1 MNKKFKRG
9 LKDERGAVLITVALV
24 LTVLLFFVALVIDIG
39 LAYHTKSKLQAASDS
54 VALSVAHS
62 ACDGIADFNPQVY
75 ASQSSILINS
85 ARVYFEENGIK
96 DFDEILESG
105 KNKNDGNEFGVIWSL
120 DRKDDAFDMV
130 KDDKNVVFIFYDT
143 TPTTD
148 EVAGSRYIEIYAHL
162 QRRSMFGVF
171 TDFDVFNLSAQAA
184 AKCDYIAGGT
194 PEALSYQILN
204 LDPTEDFDITGPIE
218 NTFIK
223 SITTF
228 TENMTNS
235 ALDFLQNNTRFIS
248 KYIMGGQT
256 RFKCP
261 NSECGYV
268 GTESEFWFDSTTDPA
283 APTNETTGESLDGY
297 YCPKCREEGRGWVE
311 CTTEN
316 SNKVSVQITTSAAVL
331 NGVVHSNGGANI
343 DIDTFRLRSQL
354 SSAVQSVTCSN
365 PDCTGGENG
374 QPFTGSPEEFAV
386 RYLNAS
392 NDDGNDGTED
402 TIIFLCPYCNTE
414 TSISFADYAEQ
425 NGITG
430 DDDYFYY
437 YATGSK
443 EGKRPLLM
451 VSKDYGS
458 VNFSGRS
465 KNAVYFAHVQ
475 NLSGSTYTSTVYKT
489 AAAAAPWDYNRA
501 SSIAQVIYNSPT
513 VEDPLLIPYVRAR
526 FNYDYNNNLTTTINV
541 NNIAR
546 SKTIPYTKDNSNPV
560 YIVSFGSTTE
570 SGTNYSYD
578 STNKT
583 LSINGTIADYTR
595 MNKAPWCDA
604 DYKNEIKHV
613 IINKNVYRIGN
624 YAFFGLSNLE
634 SVTISDTVTSIGK
647 YAFSGCSSLTSIYVP
662 SNVTTI
668 DQRAF
673 YNSGVNVFYG
683 EDPSPIKTWCTS
695 NNKNFSSE
703 YTSNTSVVNASGLSF
718 AQVVDSKSILDTY
731 DLGNGKALPSVTE
744 TFDYSFNFNFN
755 FDRTKDSLNDVIEN
769 TVPQVANDTMSANA
783 FANLNAVEKIVHNK
797 RINLGSGDSFDDD
810 GSDFVRPLIDEKVT
824 DITGVNHNE
833 YDESQDPVA
842 YYDIDIPL
850 AVQTKGN
857 QYKTELFNLE
867 QTYLNLATAAR
878 AYDSTNANGVQG
890 NVQQKITDNISNIKG
905 DMFSTVN
912 GVETNYVEANAA
924 RLYNLYTGSGT
935 VNYSELISINN
946 TTIASYNATITSNN
960 ASITTLQG
968 EISTAQ
974 ARITTLDGLISTANS
989 DLTTARAN
997 KTEKESALE
1006 TKLGQLNTKQ
1016 AEYDAA
1022 VANGDS
1028 QETLDDL
1035 QDEIDTLT
1043 TDINALQTQITDLE
1057 EDIAELE
1064 EDIDEYQTERD
1075 EKAEIVDSKT
1085 VQIQNLQEQN
1095 TDLNNKIT
1103 ILTEKNA
1110 DYQTILDD
1118 SVSKLQPAFFNIGG
1132 TNDSKIRVVCPTC
1145 GATGTVAGGAFTYH
1159 SGTTPYFTCN
1169 SCNAVVNFGGT
1180 GEKNSGYNTED
1191 FIYGRDDIKVFY
1203 NGETPVMVEKQANG
1217 SYKRLDTNATVTL
1230 NSDGTITGLKSSVQK
1245 LVENYIEEAPA
1256 APTNDFQAQ
1265 YNYYTN
1271 KYTLNGTTIY
1281 KDGVAQSTTVWS
1293 AITGKSNSWSTD
1305 PHVSGYAY
1313 VPYINNPKYS
1323 NKGARN
1329 VWFDPNSKVYVNAN
1343 NGVAA
1348 NMEENSKNF
1357 EVQSGTGGDYTYVF
1371 FNGSVTLAQGAG
1383 DLRIG
1388 DNCVVI
1394 INGDLIVGQKGWGV
1408 YVGSNSIL
1416 VVTGKIQIKRGGN
1429 FVAGGDNQGNIG
1441 NNTKVYCNT
1450 YYGGTEHTTWNWSP
1464 AANNITL
1471 GTNSQLIT
1479 TGVMDLQDGG
1489 GTITVNNGAKLSVGG
1504 DLWFNNG
1511 GKVVLN
1517 TSSQMFVHGYM
1528 RVQRY
1533 DSNAP
1538 GDVIVNDGCVLVAD
1552 GFRIYK
1558 GGTTYLY
1565 GNGKI
1570 IATGNGSGSS
1580 DTDDSGVGS
1589 YSGAVDCSNID
1600 ASTTSTI
1607 TAADRIFG
1615 GNNQGLSAIGNA
1627 FVVNTIEATKG
1638 NINIYGKAVVGS
1650 GINVGGNTT
1659 TVKPGA
1665 ILITPSVTGNFN
1677 IDSDENN
1684 PTIVVIEKDI
1694 NTSGNDL
1701 GIHTGSTLYCGGS
1714 IYAKALR
1721 IWPNAKIHADGNI
1734 ALTDIIDGANAS
1746 NWVLSCKG
1754 DIISTK
1760 DYNGTSHG
1768 VGEGSYLFCEGKIL
1782 TPKCNFTNKGTVYCA
1797 ATDSKKMTWSTG
1809 LWTGNGNASL
1819 SDDGALYIPDGYIY
1833 LSGYEGGSVP
1843 ITGTTKWKIDFGFRF
1858 KTSASGD
1865 DAYYNSDDF
1874 SFLKMYVY
1882 EGNLS
1887 NPNQKNNVR
1896 CYFSQNAN
1904 GVCYSWEATPTIG
1917 TQSQGTSITA
1927 NNGNLSV
1934 GVNYHYVAEY
1944 TGDRIKTYITDE
1956 RGVVVQNIA
1965 DSTDSTFL
1973 GRLGNISWA
1982 TINAIKIGDDD
1993 GNGFFHGLEYRN
2005 ITFYSGDA
2013 QGVWSPIA
2021 SSDFTTLHTA
2031 VTNGSLGEL
2040 DTYAQGIRC
2049 GHFDNIGGANL
2060 YSNGDININ
2069 GHFTNTGDVYAQGE
2083 IITSDYITNNTRA
2096 YMCTQNRITTSGVL
2110 TNGDAA
2116 RLYARNGIKANGFTG
2131 NAGQYTLIDTGDMV
2145 LTGNSTFKGQTH
2157 IGGPYQV
2164 GFGYLKSTANVTVE
2178 GSLTV
2183 NGHPYNGDD
2192 PIIDFATAS
2201 RVKGIDASLLTIQ
2214 GGGKVYCQ
2222 GQVATDHNVN
2232 IYANSGER
2240 DEFSCLVIDGGKNKT
2255 NSDHVA
2261 LTVGDR
2267 VSMQRNTDLRYS
2279 SSQLYVDGN
2288 VNVGSYDNQ
2297 SFYACSNGTF
2307 VNVTGKLKLDYG
2319 INNGASNNLPV
2330 YCYLTAKQLEVTHG
2344 DCYFGIA
2351 EIRTEDIAAATGF
2364 YIGNKLGDVPDNFTA
2379 VDVKE
2384 GKLHIYTN
2392 AYIGGSVS
2400 TAGDFALDDWA
2411 TAYVGGNITS
2421 GGGFYQYNSS
2431 EAYIGKRVVTNGV
2444 ASGADGNVTI
2454 NGSTVSLADLNN
2466 FGSVF
2471 CTGNFTANNAS
2482 LTSQGECSLLIDKTL
2497 TLGGG
2502 VTADFPSGEG
2512 VIFARNGINFNAAT
2526 ITVYPIFYT
2535 DGNIESHYG
2544 SHSTIYAQYVSYVQP
2559 NTSGRLI
2566 NCSVE
2571 AQEVVGAERS
2581 FEIDSG
2587 NISGSGSL
2595 MDKLTNLIG
2604 TSTTYTATV
2613 RDGRVAVIFNG
2624 NASMITHHTIK
2635 TGLIVSH
2642 DCLQLNIAR
2651 NQTVYVKGFDLI
2663 MNYDVYNAGKIICLQ
2678 DEQGN
2683 GGNII
2688 VRHPTGSWAHIE
2700 NTGTIYCDGD
2710 FRVEGTNH
2718 GNLLGGV
2725 FGAQTNYGLSL
2736 KNGMSGNPRGE
2747 VYVMGELLTYGAVD
2761 NFAKIYVGNDVHTTT
2776 LIRGTTEGYSDSG
2789 TDNNNGL
2796 DNEPN
2801 SVLMAG
2807 GSITADINPDN
2818 NNAYNTAVEK
2828 SSGTHYDETIIA
2840 RRNSVLLALGN
2851 VRCSYGFIVGE
2862 ARMDST
2868 SSGSENGTKQ
2878 FQWLSMQGYT
2888 GLNAS
2893 KAGWIKTTA
2902 EDTREK
2908 IQLTSLDETSEYYY
2922 LNYQGDTYNEFGQAI
2937 DVTDENN
2944 KNAYYYY
2951 SAAANGRSSVTAKDF
2966 GFAYI
2971 GGTLTTS
2978 NGGYNADSYSGTHN
2992 FIRNFGKSV
3001 IYVANNTIDDGYRN
3015 PRGNAVDTGYTTL
3028 WPYSR
3033 MYVNGNYKNN
3043 LSPTSDSGSTTR
3055 TGVGLDAGFYA
3066 QLYVN
3071 GDFTAY
3077 DKIKM
3082 RDASKTII
3090 AGDFYANRRGLDST
3104 FFELG
3109 KSPDEGEREVKEA
3122 WDENNLTL
3130 LQINGSFTSDG
3141 YIKIFE
3147 RATMNV
3153 GGDFTNLSGWSIT
3166 NHYLTMRHH
3175 SALRV
3180 GGTATV
3186 SAADVGSCSTLYV
3199 GKDFNANN
3207 GTIKIRDN
3215 CDVSVGGTGG
3225 GDMTALS
3232 YIEIG
3237 KREDEAYKYNSWEA
3251 NRGTNPFISADD
3263 IRTDD
3268 ETHFADTD
3276 TDGDSTGDENYA
3288 TADVT
3293 CPNCGRSTTNNTATF
3308 TRSTRDAKDA
3318 NGRTMYTV
3326 YQFTCSECGY
3336 TFDESSDAFEDDGAV
3351 GATAY
3356 VNGTINSKTG
3366 HLKLFANTHAYAVET
3381 VRSYRYISL
3390 RHHAGLY
3397 VLTNTNNGTGSMFSY
3412 DDNGRLLDA
3421 NGNVIPNFY
3430 VDTNTNS
3437 TEYGNIY
3444 YWKSG
3449 QDLIYQQDVD
3459 GVLVE
3464 RQLSLADDGTPENA
3478 LYTSGVRIYGFT
3490 VKINEENQESFN
3502 NTTSDNTAKGTL
3514 YQNMLYFYLNG
3525 EKVYPYQIV
3534 TGAPVNNV
3542 TQDYLIYAH
3551 INAEY
3556 NLVQDAN
3563 DRNDYL
3569 EKPVGTA
3576 VVKLPVTS
3584 GSIISY
3590 GDLTVNTQATA
3601 YATGDVKSY
3610 GKTYIGNEGLIFSKG
3625 DYLCT
3630 SVASLGSLFKGESV
3644 CGFEMKHGHLYA
3656 AGKVNIYSASEIGGG
3671 TIDAGKDVTFDSVYM
3686 HYKYNEDT
3694 NPLSNSYTDPTE
3706 VDLFI
3711 CSEQGNINFNST
3723 YSYTGGITYAPGAY
3737 AYTTNSETGKTEMTK
3752 SGGVISING
3761 IYFEHYGAFIA
3772 RDNNINAF
3780 YINLHR
3786 LANLKTLDL
3795 KTVSPSNV
3803 YLCPIESADNN

>member
-1 MNKKFKRG
+1 MLDIRNYTINTSEGGTVYTNTNVWTHSGSINLGLNSRFFGTSTDLDNTYLSLGEGAKFVNTGNMRTKNNSISTGTSSLFYCTGDLSTYDNPTSYYLGSYSKFIVKGHHIATIGNYDNNTKFKIADYGEVYVDGNQLLSGYRSEGDNMIGNYVTYVVRG
-9 LKDERGAVLITVALV
+9 FYRNDDGGIVRVGNNTNIFITGEYTDQSFFSNYSGYNKVESTDTYKPGSFEICAQSYKEWIWATNSNGGHLTLGNDTVLTAGQIRVWHGTSGNVSSVTLGSNAQMISTREVTDLSVDITSESERGIDCSTINPTDNTSVISSKTNVFCGNSAGLSVADMFCARGAYLTGGTLTINGKAVIGETTSANVDVRPGAVLV
-24 LTVLLFFVALVIDIG
+24 
-39 LAYHTKSKLQAASDS
+39 
-54 VALSVAHS
+54 
-62 ACDGIADFNPQVY
+62 
-75 ASQSSILINS
+75 
-85 ARVYFEENGIK
+85 
-96 DFDEILESG
+96 
-105 KNKNDGNEFGVIWSL
+105 
-120 DRKDDAFDMV
+120 
-130 KDDKNVVFIFYDT
+130 
-143 TPTTD
+143 
-148 EVAGSRYIEIYAHL
+148 
-162 QRRSMFGVF
+162 
-171 TDFDVFNLSAQAA
+171 
-184 AKCDYIAGGT
+184 
-194 PEALSYQILN
+194 
-204 LDPTEDFDITGPIE
+204 
-218 NTFIK
+218 
-223 SITTF
+223 
-228 TENMTNS
+228 
-235 ALDFLQNNTRFIS
+235 
-248 KYIMGGQT
+248 
-256 RFKCP
+256 
-261 NSECGYV
+261 
-268 GTESEFWFDSTTDPA
+268 
-283 APTNETTGESLDGY
+283 
-297 YCPKCREEGRGWVE
+297 
-311 CTTEN
+311 
-316 SNKVSVQITTSAAVL
+316 
-331 NGVVHSNGGANI
+331 
-343 DIDTFRLRSQL
+343 
-354 SSAVQSVTCSN
+354 
-365 PDCTGGENG
+365 
-374 QPFTGSPEEFAV
+374 
-386 RYLNAS
+386 
-392 NDDGNDGTED
+392 
-402 TIIFLCPYCNTE
+402 
-414 TSISFADYAEQ
+414 
-425 NGITG
+425 
-430 DDDYFYY
+430 
-437 YATGSK
+437 
-443 EGKRPLLM
+443 
-451 VSKDYGS
+451 
-458 VNFSGRS
+458 
-465 KNAVYFAHVQ
+465 
-475 NLSGSTYTSTVYKT
+475 
-489 AAAAAPWDYNRA
+489 
-501 SSIAQVIYNSPT
+501 
-513 VEDPLLIPYVRAR
+513 
-526 FNYDYNNNLTTTINV
+526 
-541 NNIAR
+541 
-546 SKTIPYTKDNSNPV
+546 
-560 YIVSFGSTTE
+560 
-570 SGTNYSYD
+570 
-578 STNKT
+578 
-583 LSINGTIADYTR
+583 
-595 MNKAPWCDA
+595 
-604 DYKNEIKHV
+604 
-613 IINKNVYRIGN
+613 
-624 YAFFGLSNLE
+624 
-634 SVTISDTVTSIGK
+634 
-647 YAFSGCSSLTSIYVP
+647 
-662 SNVTTI
+662 
-668 DQRAF
+668 
-673 YNSGVNVFYG
+673 
-683 EDPSPIKTWCTS
+683 
-695 NNKNFSSE
+695 
-703 YTSNTSVVNASGLSF
+703 
-718 AQVVDSKSILDTY
+718 
-731 DLGNGKALPSVTE
+731 
-744 TFDYSFNFNFN
+744 
-755 FDRTKDSLNDVIEN
+755 
-769 TVPQVANDTMSANA
+769 
-783 FANLNAVEKIVHNK
+783 
-797 RINLGSGDSFDDD
+797 
-810 GSDFVRPLIDEKVT
+810 
-824 DITGVNHNE
+824 
-833 YDESQDPVA
+833 
-842 YYDIDIPL
+842 
-850 AVQTKGN
+850 
-857 QYKTELFNLE
+857 
-867 QTYLNLATAAR
+867 
-878 AYDSTNANGVQG
+878 
-890 NVQQKITDNISNIKG
+890 
-905 DMFSTVN
+905 
-912 GVETNYVEANAA
+912 
-924 RLYNLYTGSGT
+924 
-935 VNYSELISINN
+935 
-946 TTIASYNATITSNN
+946 
-960 ASITTLQG
+960 
-968 EISTAQ
+968 
-974 ARITTLDGLISTANS
+974 
-989 DLTTARAN
+989 
-997 KTEKESALE
+997 
-1006 TKLGQLNTKQ
+1006 
-1016 AEYDAA
+1016 
-1022 VANGDS
+1022 
-1028 QETLDDL
+1028 
-1035 QDEIDTLT
+1035 
-1043 TDINALQTQITDLE
+1043 
-1057 EDIAELE
+1057 
-1064 EDIDEYQTERD
+1064 
-1075 EKAEIVDSKT
+1075 
-1085 VQIQNLQEQN
+1085 
-1095 TDLNNKIT
+1095 
-1103 ILTEKNA
+1103 
-1110 DYQTILDD
+1110 
-1118 SVSKLQPAFFNIGG
+1118 
-1132 TNDSKIRVVCPTC
+1132 
-1145 GATGTVAGGAFTYH
+1145 
-1159 SGTTPYFTCN
+1159 
-1169 SCNAVVNFGGT
+1169 
-1180 GEKNSGYNTED
+1180 
-1191 FIYGRDDIKVFY
+1191 
-1203 NGETPVMVEKQANG
+1203 
-1217 SYKRLDTNATVTL
+1217 
-1230 NSDGTITGLKSSVQK
+1230 
-1245 LVENYIEEAPA
+1245 
-1256 APTNDFQAQ
+1256 
-1265 YNYYTN
+1265 
-1271 KYTLNGTTIY
+1271 
-1281 KDGVAQSTTVWS
+1281 
-1293 AITGKSNSWSTD
+1293 
-1305 PHVSGYAY
+1305 
-1313 VPYINNPKYS
+1313 
-1323 NKGARN
+1323 
-1329 VWFDPNSKVYVNAN
+1329 
-1343 NGVAA
+1343 
-1348 NMEENSKNF
+1348 
-1357 EVQSGTGGDYTYVF
+1357 
-1371 FNGSVTLAQGAG
+1371 
-1383 DLRIG
+1383 
-1388 DNCVVI
+1388 
-1394 INGDLIVGQKGWGV
+1394 
-1408 YVGSNSIL
+1408 
-1416 VVTGKIQIKRGGN
+1416 
-1429 FVAGGDNQGNIG
+1429 
-1441 NNTKVYCNT
+1441 
-1450 YYGGTEHTTWNWSP
+1450 
-1464 AANNITL
+1464 
-1471 GTNSQLIT
+1471 
-1479 TGVMDLQDGG
+1479 
-1489 GTITVNNGAKLSVGG
+1489 
-1504 DLWFNNG
+1504 
-1511 GKVVLN
+1511 
-1517 TSSQMFVHGYM
+1517 
-1528 RVQRY
+1528 
-1533 DSNAP
+1533 
-1538 GDVIVNDGCVLVAD
+1538 
-1552 GFRIYK
+1552 
-1558 GGTTYLY
+1558 
-1565 GNGKI
+1565 
-1570 IATGNGSGSS
+1570 
-1580 DTDDSGVGS
+1580 
-1589 YSGAVDCSNID
+1589 
-1600 ASTTSTI
+1600 
-1607 TAADRIFG
+1607 
-1615 GNNQGLSAIGNA
+1615 
-1627 FVVNTIEATKG
+1627 
-1638 NINIYGKAVVGS
+1638 
-1650 GINVGGNTT
+1650 
-1659 TVKPGA
+1659 
-1665 ILITPSVTGNFN
+1665 TPSVTGSLSIGAEN
-1677 IDSDENN
+1677 SD
-1684 PTIVVIEKDI
+1684 PTVVVIGTGI

-1701 GIHTGSTLYCGGS
+1701 CVYENSTLYCGGS
-1714 IYAKALR
+1714 INAAKLR

-1746 NWVLSCKG
+1746 DWVLSCKG
-1754 DIISTK
+1754 DITSTK
-1760 DYNGTSHG
+1760 DYNGTAHG
-1768 VGEGSYLFCEGKIL
+1768 VGEGSYLFCEGKL
-1782 TPKCNFTNKGTVYCA
+1782 NTSNCNFTNKGTVYCA
-1797 ATDSKKMTWSTG
+1797 ATDSNKMTWSTG

-1833 LSGYEGGSVP
+1833 LSGYSGGSVP
-1843 ITGTTKWKIDFGFRF
+1843 ITGTQKWKIDFGFRF

-1865 DAYYNSDDF
+1865 DAYYNSDDY

-1882 EGNLS
+1882 EANLS
-1887 NPNQKNNVR
+1887 NPNQKNNAR

-1904 GVCYSWEATPTIG
+1904 GVCYSWEDDGHNAG
-1917 TQSQGTSITA
+1917 SQSQGTSVTA
-1927 NNGNLSV
+1927 NNGHLSV

-1944 TGDRIKTYITDE
+1944 TGDYFKAYITDE
-1956 RGVVVQNIA
+1956 KGNLVQTIVDGA
-1965 DSTDSTFL
+1965 DSTFMS
-1973 GRLGNISWA
+1973 RLGNISWA

-1993 GNGFFHGLEYRN
+1993 GNGFYHGLEYRN

-2013 QGVWSPIA
+2013 QNVWSPIA
-2021 SSDFTTLHTA
+2021 STDFTTLHSA
-2031 VTNGSLGEL
+2031 VTNGSLGEI
-2040 DTYAQGIRC
+2040 DTYAQGLRS

-2201 RVKGIDASLLTIQ
+2201 RIKGIDASLLTIQ

-2267 VSMQRNTDLRYS
+2267 ISMQRNTDLRYS

-2482 LTSQGECSLLIDKTL
+2482 LTSQGECSLLIDKVL
-2497 TLGGG
+2497 TLGSG

-2595 MDKLTNLIG
+2595 LDQLSNLIG
-2604 TSTTYTATV
+2604 TSTTYNATMHN
-2613 RDGRVAVIFNG
+2613 GRVAVVFNG
-2624 NASMITHHTIK
+2624 NESMITHHTIK

-2678 DEQGN
+2678 DEQGK

-2718 GNLLGGV
+2718 GNYIGGV
-2725 FGAQTNYGLSL
+2725 FGAQTNYGMSL
-2736 KNGMSGNPRGE
+2736 KNGTSGNPRGE

-2807 GSITADINPDN
+2807 GSITADINPDS

-2868 SSGSENGTKQ
+2868 SGGSENGTKQ

-2902 EDTREK
+2902 EDTKEK

-2944 KNAYYYY
+2944 RNAYYYY

-3109 KSPDEGEREVKEA
+3109 KSPDEGERTVKDA

-3130 LQINGSFTSDG
+3130 LQINGNFTSDG

-3147 RATMNV
+3147 RSTMNV

-3308 TRSTRDAKDA
+3308 TRSTREAKNA

-3464 RQLSLADDGTPENA
+3464 RQLSLADDGTPEKT
-3478 LYTSGVRIYGFT
+3478 LYTNGVRIYGFT

-3803 YLCPIESADNN
+3803 YLCPIKSSDSD